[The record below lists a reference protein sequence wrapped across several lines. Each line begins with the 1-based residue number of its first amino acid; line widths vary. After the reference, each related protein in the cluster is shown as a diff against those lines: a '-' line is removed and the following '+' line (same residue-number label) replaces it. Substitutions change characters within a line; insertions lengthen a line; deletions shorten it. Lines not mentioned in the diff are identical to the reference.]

1 LKASRR
7 KAKPRRKSPASARIA
22 AKKPKARPARNVAPA
37 ILPLARC
44 AAIVV
49 SQTGNAAAPSLTEIQ
64 SDALASGGPSDA
76 DVTLRVLYSTVNFK
90 DGLALFGRG
99 GIVKRYPHVPGVDL
113 VGIVEE
119 SRTRRWKSGDV
130 AIAGGFR
137 MGELFWGGFAQ
148 RARVKGDWLVPLPK
162 ALTPLRAMAIGTAG
176 LTSMLAVIALE
187 EHNLTPRSG
196 EIVVT
201 GAAGGVGS
209 IAVALLASAGFR
221 VAAVTGRPE
230 THAYLKRLGAQAI
243 LERSELAA
251 PPEKPLLPARFA
263 GAIDTVGGSMLA
275 RIIASLEYGGSV
287 AATGLVG
294 GRDLAITVI
303 PFLLR
308 GVNLLGI
315 EATNCPLER
324 RVAAWARLARDLPM
338 NLLDEMTTVV
348 PLAQVPA
355 VGQRILEG
363 QVQGRVVVDV
373 NA

>member
-1 LKASRR
+1 MKTSRR
-7 KAKPRRKSPASARIA
+7 KTRPQKKSPAKTASR
-22 AKKPKARPARNVAPA
+22 KSRARPARKEVPA

-49 SQTGNAAAPSLTEIQ
+49 SQTDNAVAPSLTEIQ
-64 SDALASGGPSDA
+64 SDALAGGGPPDA

-119 SRTRRWKSGDV
+119 SRTHLWKRGDV

-187 EHNLTPRSG
+187 EHNLTPKSG

-221 VAAVTGRPE
+221 VAAVTGRPD
-230 THAYLKRLGAQAI
+230 THAYLKRLGARTI
-243 LERSELAA
+243 LDRSEMAP

-275 RIIASLEYGGSV
+275 RIIASLDYAGSV

-315 EATNCPLER
+315 EATNCPVER

-338 NLLDEMTTVV
+338 NLLDKMTTVV

-355 VGQRILEG
+355 VGQRILDG
-363 QVQGRVVVDV
+363 QVRGRVVVDV